1 MDKVVLRTTFIDIRA
16 KRTRFLSEN
25 NVSGRYRS
33 DPPLLSLFRRYF
45 LASPRTNAVCTTTL
59 VTRDIDTRVVARPGR
74 GGKRSP
80 RCVWGGGRGWN
91 RWSTLSRANI
101 FFFPFPFSPFPSY
114 ARRYFLTP
122 RLPFVLRLLSASI
135 FSSPPLFFF
144 SYSYCFWYTST
155 FVYSWPK
162 EKQEWEITKFTRFKI
177 GRTERNCSEFHWFE
191 IFFPFLEIILFAH
204 VFVEETIHVS

>member
-91 RWSTLSRANI
+91 RRSTLSRANI

-114 ARRYFLTP
+114 ARRYLTP

-135 FSSPPLFFF
+135 FSSPPSPPPFF
-144 SYSYCFWYTST
+144 SLL
-155 FVYSWPK
+155 FVL
-162 EKQEWEITKFTRFKI
+162 
-177 GRTERNCSEFHWFE
+177 
-191 IFFPFLEIILFAH
+191 FLVYFYIR
-204 VFVEETIHVS
+204 VFVAKRETGVRNNEIYAI

>member
-80 RCVWGGGRGWN
+80 RCVWGGEGGGGIADRPSLA
-91 RWSTLSRANI
+91 RI
-101 FFFPFPFSPFPSY
+101 FFS
-114 ARRYFLTP
+114 FLSLSLLFHRTHAATSS
-122 RLPFVLRLLSASI
+122 LRAYLLS
-135 FSSPPLFFF
+135 FVSSRLRFFPLPPFFF
-144 SYSYCFWYTST
+144 SPIRTVSGILLRSCIRGQKRNRS
-155 FVYSWPK
+155 
-162 EKQEWEITKFTRFKI
+162 EK
-177 GRTERNCSEFHWFE
+177 
-191 IFFPFLEIILFAH
+191 
-204 VFVEETIHVS
+204 

>member
-80 RCVWGGGRGWN
+80 RCVWGGREGVE
-91 RWSTLSRANI
+91 SPIDPLSREY
-101 FFFPFPFSPFPSY
+101 FF
-114 ARRYFLTP
+114 
-122 RLPFVLRLLSASI
+122 LS
-135 FSSPPLFFF
+135 
-144 SYSYCFWYTST
+144 
-155 FVYSWPK
+155 
-162 EKQEWEITKFTRFKI
+162 
-177 GRTERNCSEFHWFE
+177 
-191 IFFPFLEIILFAH
+191 FPFLSFSIVRTPLPHSAPTFCPSSPLGFDFFLSPPFFFLLFVLFLVYFYVR
-204 VFVEETIHVS
+204 VFVAKRETGVRNNEIYAI

>member
-80 RCVWGGGRGWN
+80 RCV
-91 RWSTLSRANI
+91 
-101 FFFPFPFSPFPSY
+101 
-114 ARRYFLTP
+114 
-122 RLPFVLRLLSASI
+122 
-135 FSSPPLFFF
+135 
-144 SYSYCFWYTST
+144 
-155 FVYSWPK
+155 
-162 EKQEWEITKFTRFKI
+162 
-177 GRTERNCSEFHWFE
+177 
-191 IFFPFLEIILFAH
+191 
-204 VFVEETIHVS
+204 